1 MIESGR
7 GQINRA
13 TLVLIAAAA
22 GGLGA
27 GAMYWAQSKG
37 TSAPILAAVVAPEP
51 KEAAP
56 LEIRIPAEYLAAA
69 DISVEAVAAGGV
81 DAEILAPATVAAL
94 PGGEATVVARAS
106 GTIARVNR
114 RLGDAVKAGE
124 VLALVDSLD
133 AAAMSADRSVA
144 LAKAA
149 LARKS
154 YEREKS
160 LSDQGVTPRQ
170 DMETA
175 QAAVEVADA
184 EARRASSVAQA
195 ARIAADGRSVAVVSP
210 IAGKLT
216 AQAAMLGAFV
226 QPQAELFRV
235 AASGA
240 IQVEASVTAGDAR
253 RIAAGDKAT
262 IVTATGARVQA
273 IVHSVT
279 PTVSGLARS
288 ATVVLTPNAHIPAL
302 VIGEGAQVRLYVK
315 GGSGGLTVPE
325 DAVQNIEGRDVLFV
339 RTQQG
344 FRPQPVLVGIRSGG
358 TAQIVSGVKAGDQV
372 ATRNA
377 FLIKADMIKSTGGK
391 S

>member
-1 MIESGR
+1 MIKQESR
-7 GQINRA
+7 RLNWPMLI
-13 TLVLIAAAA
+13 LIAAAA
-22 GGLGA
+22 GALGA
-27 GAMYWAQSKG
+27 GAMYWARTKG
-37 TSAPILAAVVAPEP
+37 EPAPASAAVATAEP
-51 KEAAP
+51 RVLAP
-56 LEIRIPAEYLAAA
+56 LEVIIPTEYLVAA

-94 PGGEATVVARAS
+94 PGGEATVVARAA

-133 AAAMSADRSVA
+133 AGTMSADRSVA

-160 LSDQGVTPRQ
+160 LFDFGVTPRQ
-170 DMETA
+170 DMEAA
-175 QAAVEVADA
+175 QAGLEVADA

-195 ARIAADGRSVAVVSP
+195 ARITADGRSVAVVSP
-210 IAGKLT
+210 IAGKIT

-240 IQVEASVTAGDAR
+240 IQVEASVTAGDAG

-262 IVTATGARVQA
+262 IVAATGAPVQA

-288 ATVVLTPNAHIPAL
+288 ATVVLTPSARVPAL
-302 VIGEGAQVRLYVK
+302 VIGEGVQVRLHVK
-315 GGSGGLTVPE
+315 GGSGSLTVPE

-339 RTQQG
+339 RTQLG

-358 TAQIVSGVKAGDQV
+358 TAQIVSGVKIGDQV

-377 FLIKADMIKSTGGK
+377 FLIKAEMIKGIGGK

>member
-1 MIESGR
+1 MIEQERRQSKWP
-7 GQINRA
+7 
-13 TLVLIAAAA
+13 TLILIVAAAA
-22 GGLGA
+22 ALGA
-27 GAMYWAQSKG
+27 GAMYLAQS
-37 TSAPILAAVVAPEP
+37 TVAPAPPPAAVVVPES
-51 KEAAP
+51 KDVAS
-56 LEIRIPAEYLAAA
+56 LEIRIPAEYLGAA
-69 DISVEAVAAGGV
+69 DIAVEAVRAGGV

-94 PGGEATVVARAS
+94 PGGEATVVARAA

-114 RLGDAVKAGE
+114 RLGDAVKVGE

-144 LAKAA
+144 LAKAG

-154 YEREKS
+154 FEREKS
-160 LSDQGVTPRQ
+160 LSEQGVTPRQ
-170 DMETA
+170 DMEAA
-175 QAAVEVADA
+175 QAALEVADA
-184 EARRASSVAQA
+184 EVRRASMVAQA
-195 ARIAADGRSVAVVSP
+195 ARVAGDGRSVAVVSP
-210 IAGKLT
+210 IAGRVT
-216 AQAAMLGAFV
+216 AQAAMLGAYV

-235 AASGA
+235 AAPGA
-240 IQVEASVTAGDAR
+240 IQVEASVTAADAG

-262 IVTATGARVQA
+262 IVVTTGAPVQA

-288 ATVVLTPNAHIPAL
+288 ATVVLTPGAQVPGL
-302 VIGEGAQVRLYVK
+302 VIGAGVQVRLHVK

-344 FRPQPVLVGIRSGG
+344 FRPQPVLVGARSGG
-358 TAQIVSGVKAGDQV
+358 TAQIVSGVKAGDLV

-377 FLIKADMIKSTGGK
+377 FLIKADMIKSSGGK